1 MKEKFS
7 IHNLFL
13 HSSLNTK
20 EYQEGKALYNKRDNY
35 SDDVNLFLYDLDKKM
50 LLDWNYQYICGFV
63 DALFETA
70 HISYEEKKEI
80 RRYYFLCDE
89 YFTTHCEE
97 SLKATEEIREEIIQT
112 FTNQ

>member
-1 MKEKFS
+1 MKGRFS

-20 EYQEGKALYNKRDNY
+20 EYQEGKALYKKRGNY
-35 SDDVNLFLYDLDKKM
+35 SDDVYLILYDLDKKM

-70 HISYEEKKEI
+70 HISHEEKKEI

-89 YFTTHCEE
+89 YFTTHYEE
-97 SLKATEEIREEIIQT
+97 SLKATEEIRDEIIQT